1 MSFNNY
7 NLKEQWKYTNINN
20 FKNFKFDFLSKNIN
34 IKTQTDDIYIKNHNF
49 TLSQNLNKSIIVKD
63 LDKSIHSNEFNIKEL
78 LDKTSSSDLNPFINK
93 NKQHYKNGI
102 LIHINDNSK
111 IKNPIV
117 IKCDMDENKQKS
129 FLNTRIFFSI
139 GRNVEAKILIN
150 DNINSICYLNT
161 LVEMF
166 IEESSNIKIV
176 HLSQKSKTTQIYNF
190 VCSIN
195 QNSSLNINPIDITG
209 KFIKKNYF
217 ISLNG
222 ENSNINFN
230 SLNLLSDNNHI
241 DNYIN
246 IDHLN
251 HHTYSSTKH
260 KNILQGSSKS
270 IFYAKSIVNKNSY
283 LCEAVQKNNNLLL
296 SDKAVVHSNPQLEI
310 YNNDVKCSHG
320 STTGEIDEEI
330 LFYMQS
336 RGLNKN
342 ECKKIILHGFANEIT
357 NLINDIMIEKK
368 ANQKIKKWLD
378 HVS

>member
-1 MSFNNY
+1 
-7 NLKEQWKYTNINN
+7 
-20 FKNFKFDFLSKNIN
+20 
-34 IKTQTDDIYIKNHNF
+34 
-49 TLSQNLNKSIIVKD
+49 
-63 LDKSIHSNEFNIKEL
+63 
-78 LDKTSSSDLNPFINK
+78 
-93 NKQHYKNGI
+93 
-102 LIHINDNSK
+102 
-111 IKNPIV
+111 
-117 IKCDMDENKQKS
+117 MDENKQKS

-139 GRNVEAKILIN
+139 GKNVEAKILIN

-166 IEESSNIKIV
+166 VEESSNIKIV

-230 SLNLLSDNNHI
+230 SLNLVSDNNHI

-270 IFYAKSIVNKNSY
+270 IFYAKSIINKNSY

-357 NLINDIMIEKK
+357 NLINDKMIEKK
-368 ANQKIKKWLD
+368 ANQKIKKCLD